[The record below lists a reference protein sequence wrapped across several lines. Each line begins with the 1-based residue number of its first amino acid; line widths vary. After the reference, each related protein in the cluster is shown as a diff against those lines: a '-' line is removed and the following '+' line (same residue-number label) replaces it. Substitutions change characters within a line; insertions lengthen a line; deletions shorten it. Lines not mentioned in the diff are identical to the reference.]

1 MEVCNSFEIKPNQI
15 YTITTDNGS
24 NMIKA
29 IKSLATSNGDLEI
42 VELDED
48 LEIDDEAQES
58 LINSFSAD
66 ILNLT
71 NLLQPQESDPYAANS
86 HVFIAGMRCAAHTLQ
101 LAVEGSLSKDKS
113 VTTLILKARHIIKKL
128 QTQTYL
134 YMIKNQNLK
143 KNQ

>member
-1 MEVCNSFEIKPNQI
+1 
-15 YTITTDNGS
+15 
-24 NMIKA
+24 
-29 IKSLATSNGDLEI
+29 
-42 VELDED
+42 
-48 LEIDDEAQES
+48 
-58 LINSFSAD
+58 
-66 ILNLT
+66 
-71 NLLQPQESDPYAANS
+71 
-86 HVFIAGMRCAAHTLQ
+86 MRCAAHTLQ